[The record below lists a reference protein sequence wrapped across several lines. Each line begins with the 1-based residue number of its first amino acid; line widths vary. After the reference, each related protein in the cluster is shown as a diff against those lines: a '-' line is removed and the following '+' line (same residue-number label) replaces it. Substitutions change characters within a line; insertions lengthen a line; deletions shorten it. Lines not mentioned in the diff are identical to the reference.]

1 MVFYLFFNYWGNDIE
16 KNCAVCTF
24 ISFTLHAIFMTTVIM
39 RLGKLKVEVLKLSM
53 QGCMAV
59 CKK

>member
-16 KNCAVCTF
+16 KNCAVCMF
-24 ISFTLHAIFMTTVIM
+24 ISFTLHDIFMTSVIM
-39 RLGKLKVEVLKLSM
+39 MLGKLKVKVLKLPM
-53 QGCMAV
+53 QGHMTV